1 MQLLLLSGRLII
13 KKASGSFDLKALKL
27 AEKKG
32 FEPLIGFHL
41 YTLSRRAS
49 STTPALLRDYLFL
62 NKMEGLIF
70 QFRVAKIIL

>member
-1 MQLLLLSGRLII
+1 MFERAIYPYN
-13 KKASGSFDLKALKL
+13 KKALITCVTRALKL

-49 STTPALLRDYLFL
+49 STTPALLRDYLFP
-62 NKMEGLIF
+62 E
-70 QFRVAKIIL
+70 